1 MTGGKGT
8 GKMGVCHVHQHVWKA
23 WRQRGTGICLAV
35 CLLLQPAALSAAA
48 LTNNGESYE
57 DQAAGKLRQSNEL
70 QQKIDN
76 ISEEKRAIDE
86 AADAAIKE
94 HQARKAELD
103 ATEARMKENE
113 DTLQG
118 LQKDYDDKRQ
128 ALGKRVRD
136 IYIHGQISYLDVLF
150 GAKDFNDLMTRMDLL
165 KRIIRRDYNLV
176 TEVAAVKDQLELA
189 QAELEKDRETQAE
202 QESRA
207 HKARLDMEE
216 KVGRQQALIERLKT
230 DKALIDQQYE
240 ELIAASRQVGAMIRE
255 RGDGGV
261 QASGSGAMIWPISG
275 PVTSEFGWRVH
286 PITGSQRF
294 HSGVDIGGDY
304 GQSVHAAQS
313 GTVEYAG
320 WISGYGNAVIINHGG
335 GITTLYGH
343 NQSLAVSEG
352 QSVSQGQTI
361 AYCGSTGNST
371 GPHCH
376 FEVRR
381 NGEPVSPYSYL

>member
-1 MTGGKGT
+1 
-8 GKMGVCHVHQHVWKA
+8 MGVCHVHQHVWKA
-23 WRQRGTGICLAV
+23 WRQRGTGVCLAV

-76 ISEEKRAIDE
+76 VSEEKRAIDE
-86 AADAAIKE
+86 AADAAVKE
-94 HQARKAELD
+94 HQALKAELD
-103 ATEARMKENE
+103 ATEVRMKENE

-240 ELIAASRQVGAMIRE
+240 ELMAASRQVGAMIRE

>member
-1 MTGGKGT
+1 
-8 GKMGVCHVHQHVWKA
+8 MGVCHVQHVLKGG
-23 WRQRGTGICLAV
+23 WRQRCLSLCLSA
-35 CLLLQPAALSAAA
+35 CLLVQPAVLSAAA
-48 LTNNGESYE
+48 LTNHGESYE

-76 ISEEKRAIDE
+76 VSEEKRAIDE
-86 AADAAIKE
+86 AADAAVKE

-103 ATEARMKENE
+103 ATEARMRENE
-113 DTLQG
+113 SALQE
-118 LQKDYDDKRQ
+118 LQREYDSKRR

-165 KRIIRRDYNLV
+165 KRIIRRDYGLV
-176 TEVAAVKDQLELA
+176 TEVAAVRDQLELA

-202 QESRA
+202 QENRA
-207 HKARLDMEE
+207 HKARQDMEE
-216 KVGRQQALIERLKT
+216 KVARQQALIERLKT

-240 ELIAASRQVGAMIRE
+240 ELMAASRQVGAMIRE
-255 RGDGGV
+255 RGDSGV
-261 QASGSGAMIWPISG
+261 MVSGSGAMIWPLAG
-275 PVTSEFGWRVH
+275 TVTSEFGWRIH
-286 PITGSQRF
+286 PITGAQRF

-304 GQSVHAAQS
+304 GQSIHAAQS

-376 FEVRR
+376 FEVRQ
-381 NGEPVSPYSYL
+381 NGEPVSPYAYL

>member
-1 MTGGKGT
+1 
-8 GKMGVCHVHQHVWKA
+8 MGVCHVHQHVWKA
-23 WRQRGTGICLAV
+23 WRQRGTGVCLAV

-76 ISEEKRAIDE
+76 VSEEKRAIDE

-240 ELIAASRQVGAMIRE
+240 ELMAASRQVGAMIRE

>member
-1 MTGGKGT
+1 
-8 GKMGVCHVHQHVWKA
+8 MGVCHVHQHVWKA
-23 WRQRGTGICLAV
+23 WRQRWTGVCLAI

-76 ISEEKRAIDE
+76 VSEEKRAIDE
-86 AADAAIKE
+86 AADAAVKE

-118 LQKDYDDKRQ
+118 LQRDYDDKRQ

-176 TEVAAVKDQLELA
+176 TEVAAVRDQLELK

-240 ELIAASRQVGAMIRE
+240 ELMAASRQVGAMIRE
-255 RGDGGV
+255 RGDGGMQV
-261 QASGSGAMIWPISG
+261 SGSGAMIWPISG